1 MNEDRGVGA
10 GDHQRAPGRAIE
22 RRRRPQDALAWLAS
36 GPSLEDLCSA
46 YPQEW
51 LAVQQRVS
59 DLRHRGE
66 DLHQVVRRAQAPGAE
81 ARGRARPLPVRVS
94 EEVRRQMLLHAVRRA
109 ALVASTGVQSG
120 SVRFNLLDGW
130 VLQRLLFRQGLERK
144 PVRLTAF
151 KLLWP
156 LVRQRRFLMPLV
168 RPQGIY
174 CFYSRSLVAALADLI
189 GDRTCVEIA
198 AGDGTLSRFLRQAG
212 VDVVATDDLSW
223 ASVIDYPPDVVKES
237 ARSSLQKRAPQ
248 VVLCSWPPTDNDFER
263 LVFNTP
269 SVRLYVVLSSTDEV
283 NAGDWSAYRRQTDF
297 DMTTDV
303 RLSRLLLPPETSP
316 AVHLFRRRV
325 DGSP

>member
-1 MNEDRGVGA
+1 
-10 GDHQRAPGRAIE
+10 
-22 RRRRPQDALAWLAS
+22 
-36 GPSLEDLCSA
+36 
-46 YPQEW
+46 
-51 LAVQQRVS
+51 
-59 DLRHRGE
+59 
-66 DLHQVVRRAQAPGAE
+66 
-81 ARGRARPLPVRVS
+81 
-94 EEVRRQMLLHAVRRA
+94 MLLHAVRRA

-130 VLQRLLFRQGLERK
+130 VLQRLLFRRGLERK
-144 PVRLTAF
+144 PVRLAAF

-174 CFYSRSLVAALADLI
+174 CFYSRSLVAALAELI

-198 AGDGTLSRFLRQAG
+198 AGDGTLSRFLREVG

-223 ASVIDYPPDVVKES
+223 ASVIDYPADVVKES

-263 LVFNTP
+263 LVLSTP
-269 SVRLYVVLSSTDEV
+269 SVQLYVVLSSTDEL
-283 NAGDWSAYRRQTDF
+283 NAGDWATYRRQTDF
-297 DMTTDV
+297 DMTTDA
-303 RLSRLLLPPETSP
+303 RLSRLLLPPQTSP

-325 DGSP
+325 GGSP